1 MYSVKNAVYVAIMQI
16 GVIVAGVLAAGM
28 WLKVRREMDWAFATP
43 AALLTDHTLIF
54 MAIPLVWVAC
64 ILFLNQRPAVSEG
77 VNTLALFSG
86 VLVLLGLVV
95 FVVYADVGPFF
106 SITWN
111 LGGDDGR

>member
-54 MAIPLVWVAC
+54 C
-64 ILFLNQRPAVSEG
+64 FLPNS
-77 VNTLALFSG
+77 VNFVNSVYLSPS
-86 VLVLLGLVV
+86 LLGFLCLLLLRS
-95 FVVYADVGPFF
+95 F
-106 SITWN
+106 
-111 LGGDDGR
+111 